1 MPAPARY
8 AYVPDQLRELAV
20 QAKRRGL
27 EFDAWWNE
35 ALPVRVCK
43 QCGTETLLT
52 RCPRVVGWVDQD
64 GFGVLSPV
72 ECNWKTRGPAPPT
85 FANRRGASAYAV
97 LWPTDAIERR
107 AWLAGVDAAREAW
120 RDAYE
125 GRPAKRRHDA
135 VKKLMDALQFID
147 PEGNEPSVAVA

>member
-8 AYVPDQLRELAV
+8 AYVPDQLRELALA
-20 QAKRRGL
+20 AKARGL
-27 EFDAWWNE
+27 GFDQWWHE
-35 ALPVRVCK
+35 ALPVRTCK
-43 QCGTETLLT
+43 RCGHETLLT
-52 RCPRVVGWVDQD
+52 RCTRVVGTIDLD

-107 AWLAGVDAAREAW
+107 AWLAGVDSAREGW

-125 GRPAKRRHDA
+125 GHPAKPQHDA
-135 VKKLMDALQFID
+135 LIRLREHLRHIEG
-147 PEGNEPSVAVA
+147 EGNDPTLAVA